1 LYSHGA
7 SGIVDE
13 IYQETPDNI
22 KQTIDNKKLSSSSQ
36 FDKFHEE

>member
-1 LYSHGA
+1 MEMKEILK
-7 SGIVDE
+7 IVDE

-22 KQTIDNKKLSSSSQ
+22 KQTIDNKKLPSSSQ